1 VYALVSPVRE
11 VATCINGVRFKIK
24 GNNLLLQ
31 IWMNVK
37 VHENMSEFRQYMKE
51 SLQIYDDR
59 VFTLLYFPKSQIDST
74 K

>member
-1 VYALVSPVRE
+1 MYALVSPVRE

-37 VHENMSEFRQYMKE
+37 VHENMS
-51 SLQIYDDR
+51 
-59 VFTLLYFPKSQIDST
+59 
-74 K
+74 